1 MAGYALSPA
10 AQADLSEIW
19 DYTAEHWGEAQAER
33 YTRDIQATCEGLS
46 DGNLVGLSAEAIRA
60 GYWKIAVGSHVIYYR
75 EREVTLE
82 IVRILHRRMDVSRH
96 LQP

>member
-19 DYTAEHWGEAQAER
+19 DYTARLWGRAQAER
-33 YTRDIQATCEGLS
+33 YTRDIQATCKVLS
-46 DGNLVGLSAEAIRA
+46 RGTLIGLSAEDIRP
-60 GYWKIAVGSHVIYYR
+60 GYRNIGVGSHVMYYR
-75 EREVTLE
+75 ERAGTLE

-96 LQP
+96 I

>member
-33 YTRDIQATCEGLS
+33 YTRR
-46 DGNLVGLSAEAIRA
+46 IRDA
-60 GYWKIAVGSHVIYYR
+60 R
-75 EREVTLE
+75 
-82 IVRILHRRMDVSRH
+82 
-96 LQP
+96 

>member
-1 MAGYALSPA
+1 MAGYAFSPA

-33 YTRDIQATCEGLS
+33 YTRDIQAACEGLS
-46 DGNLVGLSAEAIRA
+46 GGNLVGLSAEAIRA
-60 GYWKIAVGSHVIYYR
+60 GYWKVAVGSHVIYYR
-75 EREVTLE
+75 EREDTLE

-96 LQP
+96 L